1 MNSRCILISLFLL
14 FTLTICSVSFS
25 QQDSSPEKTLPG
37 KYKVLTENGKITIPF
52 ELYRDKIRMTVKVNG
67 RDCHLS
73 IDNGSLWD
81 ELLFFGSP
89 KTDSLALKYTG
100 ETVIGDSNVANPI
113 RADIA
118 PNVSLAFDDI
128 VFTEQ
133 TAIVT
138 RYDPHLPNLWE
149 GIDGQVSA
157 TFFKHFVVR
166 IDFHESVIELIR
178 PSEFDDSG
186 KGQALTMKPGPHNS
200 RTIRADIKM
209 QDGSQTSIDLLVD
222 LGGLYPLYLPI
233 GKYDSI
239 RLPKNAVKSGLGTGF
254 FLHEGFLGRV
264 KSIKLAKY
272 ILNDVVTAFTL
283 VDKETDIYGNT
294 MIGFPL
300 LQRFN
305 VTFDYL
311 NSRLI
316 LEPSKAFNDPFKVN
330 MTGMHLLPDQLG
342 SLRVTRVYPRSPA
355 DESGIRVND
364 VITHINGKKS
374 SEYKP
379 GEIKSILSDEGKQVT
394 LDISREDQL
403 LKGVVITLRQI
414 Y

>member
-1 MNSRCILISLFLL
+1 MNPKVILISLFLL

-25 QQDSSPEKTLPG
+25 QQDSSPAQTQLG
-37 KYKVLTENGKITIPF
+37 KYKIVSANGKITIPF

-67 RDCHLS
+67 QNCHLS

-89 KTDSLALKYTG
+89 KIDSLDLKYTG
-100 ETVIGDSNVANPI
+100 ETIIGDSNVANPI

-118 PNVSLAFDDI
+118 PHVSLEFKDV

-138 RYDPHLPNLWE
+138 RYGPNLPNLWE

-166 IDFHESVIELIR
+166 INFDESVIELIR

-186 KGQALTMKPGPHNS
+186 MDQALTMKPGPHDS
-200 RTIRADIKM
+200 RTIRADIEM
-209 QDGSQTSIDLLVD
+209 QDGSRTSIDLLVD

-239 RLPKNAVKSGLGTGF
+239 RLPKNAIKSGLGTGF

-264 KSIKLAKY
+264 RSIKLGKY

-283 VDKETDIYGNT
+283 VDKETDVYGNT

-311 NSRLI
+311 NNRLI
-316 LEPSKAFNDPFKVN
+316 LEPSKAFNEPFKVN
-330 MTGMHLLPDQLG
+330 MTGMDLMPDQLG
-342 SLRVTRVYPRSPA
+342 NLRVTRVYPKSPA
-355 DESGIRVND
+355 EESGIRVND
-364 VITHINGKKS
+364 VITHINGVKA
-374 SEYKP
+374 SEYEA
-379 GEIKSILSDEGKQVT
+379 GEIRSILSEEGKQVR
-394 LDISREDQL
+394 LDISREDQV
-403 LKGVVITLRQI
+403 LKGIVITLRQI